1 MRILGEEIRLK
12 ENLGFSLKRY
22 SIWWF
27 ALLITIIFDYFS
39 TLYFV
44 QKYGVKV
51 EGNLLVKGLIT
62 HHGVLFGV
70 LVAKI
75 LQVSAVAVFASL
87 HQKLGNVFLFIVIF
101 FNLWAV
107 FVNTH

>member
-1 MRILGEEIRLK
+1 MRILDEEIQLK

-27 ALLITIIFDYFS
+27 ALFITMIFDYFS
-39 TLYFV
+39 TLYFI
-44 QKYGVKV
+44 QKYGVEV
-51 EGNLLVKGLIT
+51 EGNPLVRGLIT
-62 HHGVLFGV
+62 RLGLVIGV
-70 LVAKI
+70 LVAKF
-75 LQVSAVAVFASL
+75 LQVSAVIVFVSL
-87 HQKLGNVFLFIVIF
+87 HQRLGNLFLFIIVF